1 MVDTMRRT
9 LLRFGLPLLLMAPA
23 RLSACKCEMTFSA
36 CAEAAQSEVVFIGT
50 VESVEPSFL
59 DHWNPAQR
67 SSLAALNEETERL
80 RADKSPA
87 GVVRL
92 KDTYLKVFPD
102 LPADYRKQLAAATTT
117 DDLVSA
123 FYWILGHGKR
133 ARVKVKTVIR
143 GDDDEEYLTIWTP
156 FGDCGFDFQKG
167 ETYLIYADFDEETA
181 IMETGICTRTRR
193 VSDAGEDLAYLYF
206 LQHDKQHS
214 ARLEGFVTSN
224 LLYQVEHD
232 TQHYAGAIKS
242 PVPNAVLE
250 VRSAEGPRYTESD
263 AGGRFVFDG
272 LAAGV
277 YNVTVFAPGYPR
289 EERILAGPRQVRVEP
304 NACTTPIF
312 VVP

>member
-67 SSLAALNEETERL
+67 SSLAALN
-80 RADKSPA
+80 
-87 GVVRL
+87 
-92 KDTYLKVFPD
+92 
-102 LPADYRKQLAAATTT
+102 
-117 DDLVSA
+117 
-123 FYWILGHGKR
+123 
-133 ARVKVKTVIR
+133 
-143 GDDDEEYLTIWTP
+143 
-156 FGDCGFDFQKG
+156 
-167 ETYLIYADFDEETA
+167 DEETA